1 MISAFWLT
9 PEAVRMLGW
18 TLVHF
23 LWEGAALALLFYIFL
38 AFTRSARVRYAG
50 GVITLVLMT
59 AAPIVTFAV
68 LQDKPAS
75 AVDSSSTHQVIASLQ
90 VAAKLAIDNSVGP
103 VQAPLPSIDWLRCAV
118 WAWFGGVLVFALRA
132 LGGWILLERL
142 HGEKSEPLA
151 AGLAQRCLQLQERLG
166 LTRTVRYLHTRLI
179 GAPAVM
185 GWFRPVVLIPVSAL
199 SGLST
204 EQLEAV
210 IAHELAHIK
219 RLDCFVNLFQIAAET
234 VLFYHPAVWWV
245 SNCVRAERE
254 NCCDDVAVSV
264 CGNAGDYARALT
276 VMESWRATPALVLAA
291 NTGSLRSRVGRL
303 LGVEAITRSIPR
315 GGLAAVGALCAAG
328 ALFATTTA
336 NRVFTN
342 ISDVDSGSADVQ
354 YLPERPAAPTV
365 PAIAYTAPS
374 CTRAE
379 RAVPMIAAVSDP
391 VEATPQTPE
400 PPPSPGDDVQ
410 AGKGSYIAGLKDA
423 GLKDLTVD
431 QIVTLKIQGVTPE
444 YIREMRDAGVDTS
457 VNNLISM
464 KVQGITPE
472 YVKEM
477 RSSGLSANT
486 HDLIAMKVQGITP
499 EYVKEIRAAGLNPDT
514 HDLIALKVQGVT
526 PAYIN
531 KVRSEYGSDVTVHQ
545 IIAMK
550 VQGVDPAQAAE
561 FKKLGL
567 DGLSLNKLIAL
578 KVQGVTPDYIR
589 GLQSAGFKDLKTS
602 DILAA
607 KVQGITP
614 EFIQNVRSHGFAN
627 LNIHQLIEL
636 KVAGVF

>member
-1 MISAFWLT
+1 MISASWLT
-9 PEAVRMLGW
+9 PEAVRTLGW

-38 AFTRSARVRYAG
+38 AFTRAARVRYAA
-50 GVITLVLMT
+50 GVITLALMAVT
-59 AAPIVTFAV
+59 PLVTFSILQNRPAPV
-68 LQDKPAS
+68 LDLG
-75 AVDSSSTHQVIASLQ
+75 STHQVIASLQ

-103 VQAPLPSIDWLRCAV
+103 VHSPLPRIDWLTCAV

-142 HGEKSEPLA
+142 HREKSAPLA
-151 AGLAQRCLQLQERLG
+151 ASLARRCLELQDRLG
-166 LTRTVRYLHTRLI
+166 LARTVRYLHTQLI

-185 GWFRPVVLIPVSAL
+185 GWFRPVVLIPVTAL
-199 SGLST
+199 TGLSP

-245 SNCVRAERE
+245 SNCIRAERE
-254 NCCDDVAVSV
+254 NCCDDIAVSV

-276 VMESWRATPALVLAA
+276 MMETWRAAPALVLAA
-291 NTGSLRSRVGRL
+291 NSGSLRSRVGRL

-315 GGLAAVGALCAAG
+315 GGLAAVGVLCAAG

-336 NRVFTN
+336 NHVFN
-342 ISDVDSGSADVQ
+342 DISDNDAAETQ
-354 YLPERPAAPTV
+354 YLPDPPPAPHA
-365 PAIAYTAPS
+365 PAIAYASTS
-374 CTRAE
+374 CSRAAHAE
-379 RAVPMIAAVSDP
+379 SVTMIAMAANDAHADPQAEPVSQSASHG
-391 VEATPQTPE
+391 ESASGE
-400 PPPSPGDDVQ
+400 
-410 AGKGSYIAGLKDA
+410 SYIAGLQAA

-431 QIVTLKIQGVTPE
+431 QIVELKVQGITPD
-444 YIREMRDAGVDTS
+444 YVRQLRATGFDTS
-457 VNNLISM
+457 VHDLIGM

-477 RSSGLSANT
+477 RNAGVSPDT
-486 HDLIAMKVQGITP
+486 HDLIGMKVQGITP
-499 EYVKEIRAAGLNPDT
+499 EYVRDIRATGLNPDT

-526 PAYIN
+526 PEYVS
-531 KVRSEYGSDVTVHQ
+531 KVRADYGKDVTVHQ

-550 VQGVDPAQAAE
+550 VQGIDPSLAAQ
-561 FKKLGL
+561 FRNV
-567 DGLSLNKLIAL
+567 GLSDVSLHQLIAL

-589 GLQSAGFKDLKTS
+589 NLQAAGFNDLKTH
-602 DILAA
+602 DIIEA

-614 EFIQNVRSHGFAN
+614 EFIRSVRSHGFAN

>member
-1 MISAFWLT
+1 MISASWLT
-9 PEAVRMLGW
+9 PEAVRTLGW

-23 LWEGAALALLFYIFL
+23 LWEGAALALLLYIFF
-38 AFTRSARVRYAG
+38 AFTRSARVRYAA
-50 GVITLVLMT
+50 GVITLALMA
-59 AAPIVTFAV
+59 AAPLVTFSI
-68 LQDKPAS
+68 LQNRPAP
-75 AVDSSSTHQVIASLQ
+75 ALDSGSTHQVIASLQ

-103 VQAPLPSIDWLRCAV
+103 VHAPLPRIDWLTCTV

-142 HGEKSEPLA
+142 HREKSEPLA
-151 AGLAQRCLQLQERLG
+151 ANLARRCLQLQDRLG
-166 LTRTVRYLHTRLI
+166 LTRTVRYLHTRLV

-185 GWFRPVVLIPVSAL
+185 GWFRPVVLIPVTAL
-199 SGLST
+199 TGLSP

-245 SNCVRAERE
+245 SNCIRAERE
-254 NCCDDVAVSV
+254 NCCDDIAVSV

-276 VMESWRATPALVLAA
+276 MMESWRAAPALVLAA
-291 NTGSLRSRVGRL
+291 NGGSLRSRVGRL

-315 GGLAAVGALCAAG
+315 GGLAAVGVLCAAG

-336 NRVFTN
+336 NRVFN
-342 ISDVDSGSADVQ
+342 DISDNDAAETQ
-354 YLPERPAAPTV
+354 YLPDPPPAPHA
-365 PAIAYTAPS
+365 PAIAYASMS
-374 CTRAE
+374 CPRAAHAE
-379 RAVPMIAAVSDP
+379 SVTMIAMAAN
-391 VEATPQTPE
+391 EAHADPE
-400 PPPSPGDDVQ
+400 PAQDPQPAPEENSKD
-410 AGKGSYIAGLKDA
+410 SYIAGLQAA

-431 QIVTLKIQGVTPE
+431 QIVALKVQDVTPD
-444 YIREMRDAGVDTS
+444 YVRQMRAAGFDTS
-457 VNNLISM
+457 VHDLIGM

-477 RSSGLSANT
+477 RAAGANPDT
-486 HDLIAMKVQGITP
+486 HDLIGMKVQGITP
-499 EYVKEIRAAGLNPDT
+499 EYVRDIRATGLNPDT

-526 PAYIN
+526 PEYVR
-531 KVRSEYGSDVTVHQ
+531 KVRADYGKDVTVHQ

-550 VQGVDPAQAAE
+550 VQGIDPSLAAQFRNA
-561 FKKLGL
+561 
-567 DGLSLNKLIAL
+567 GLSGISLHQLIAL

-589 GLQSAGFKDLKTS
+589 NLQAAGFNDLKIH
-602 DILAA
+602 DVIEA

-614 EFIQNVRSHGFAN
+614 DFIRSVRSHGFTN